1 MRIMLEKRAPS
12 RWREVLMPFAAIA
25 ASIALCGLLIIIAG
39 ANPLRAFAIMGEAA
53 FGGKFA
59 ITETLARAAPIIL
72 TGLAALVALRT
83 RFWNIGGEG
92 QLLVGAMAAAWIGA
106 RADLPVP
113 LLVPAM
119 IAGAALAGAALAAIP
134 GLLKTRLKVDE
145 VVSTLRLNF
154 IVMYLMM
161 ALLSGPWK
169 DPVTGWTDSPDILM
183 DAEFPVFWAGTRLH
197 LGVLVAVIAVIA
209 VGIILKRTSFG
220 LAMKV
225 VGENPK
231 AAHHAGLNVGRV
243 TLFAVLLSGALAGL
257 AGAGEVGGTQFQV
270 IASISPGFGYAGL
283 VVAMLARLTAV
294 GIIPSAL
301 FLAALTTGAD
311 EMSRQTGV
319 PFFIADAVQG
329 LSLIAV
335 LVAMTLARY
344 RIRLRPAPQ
353 RETAT

>member
-1 MRIMLEKRAPS
+1 MRIALEPRPPS

-25 ASIALCGLLIIIAG
+25 ASLVLCGLLIIIAG
-39 ANPLRAFAIMGEAA
+39 ANPFQAFAIMGEAA
-53 FGGKFA
+53 FAGKFA
-59 ITETLARAAPIIL
+59 ITETVARAAPLVL

-92 QLLVGAMAAAWIGA
+92 QLLVGAMAAAWLGA
-106 RADLPVP
+106 RGDIPVP

-119 IAGAALAGAALAAIP
+119 IVGAALAGAALAAIP

-145 VVSTLRLNF
+145 VVSTLMLNF

-197 LGVLVAVIAVIA
+197 LGVLVAVIAVI
-209 VGIILKRTSFG
+209 VIGIVLKRTSFG

-231 AAHHAGLNVGRV
+231 AAHHAGLDVGRI

-283 VVAMLARLTAV
+283 VVAMLARLSAV
-294 GIIPSAL
+294 GVIPAAV
-301 FLAALTTGAD
+301 FLAAITTGAD

-344 RIRLRPAPQ
+344 RIRWRPSPK
-353 RETAT
+353 REAAS